1 MSQNVYR
8 LALLGDM
15 MALRVGM
22 GSDKG
27 SRVVRL
33 LVDTGSAYTVL
44 PPDFLEDIGCGV
56 DRAVRYVKVV
66 TAGGVVRAPIVVL
79 PWLNCLGQ
87 RFENVSVMAY
97 SVSFGTFT
105 SGLLGIDLMRRCDA
119 VIHTRRAEIWLGR
132 G

>member
-1 MSQNVYR
+1 MCIR
-8 LALLGDM
+8 LALLGEM

-22 GSDKG
+22 GSEKG
-27 SRVVRL
+27 SKVVRL

-44 PPDFLEDIGCGV
+44 RPDFLEEMGCGV
-56 DRAVRYVKVV
+56 DRAVRHVKVV
-66 TAGGVVRAPIVVL
+66 TAGGVIRAPIVVL
-79 PWLNCLGQ
+79 PWINCLGQ
-87 RFENVSVMAY
+87 RFENVPVMAH